1 MYNGTT
7 KLKLKPNIHG
17 VIWSHAIHKSQR
29 VHYTI
34 ARLYIAYDVSYRI
47 ELLSIPYDSNKSY
60 ATKSQRV

>member
-1 MYNGTT
+1 MYNGTGTT
-7 KLKLKPNIHG
+7 KLRLKPNIHR
-17 VIWSHAIHKSQR
+17 VIWSHAIQS

-34 ARLYIAYDVSYRI
+34 AQSYRI